1 MLETREITKTYHAPG
16 GGTVNALNDVD
27 VLVRR
32 GRTLGVVGESGSGK
46 TTLTRQLLM
55 LETPTSG
62 DVIFEGRPLSGLSGE
77 DLRKYRHA
85 VAAVFQNP
93 YSSLDPRLRIWQAI
107 TEQQALERAGS
118 KKERRKRADELL
130 ELVGLGAR
138 MAERY
143 PHQLSGGQR
152 QRVAIARAIAQDP
165 EVVILDEPLSALDV
179 SVSAQIVNLL
189 LELQER
195 LGVTYL
201 FVGHDLRL
209 VRHLC
214 HDVVVMYR
222 GKVVESGPAVAGARC
237 RRPPVHRGARRRVG
251 ADVAGHH
258 RRRRHEGRPRRD
270 QRRLP
275 VPHPLPVPRRGVRH
289 GDPGAARD
297 RARSRHPLPPPAR
310 RGDRRR
316 RDTGGAANRR
326 PDVTG
331 QPVDRHR
338 AGASLRATEPAS
350 TVFGSLVHR

>member
-1 MLETREITKTYHAPG
+1 MTDVATVDRDRVLEARAVTKTYHAPG
-16 GGTVNALNDVD
+16 GGTVNALNQVD

-46 TTLTRQLLM
+46 TTLTRQMLM

-62 DVIFEGRPLSGLSGE
+62 ELIFEGRPLASLSGE
-77 DLRKYRHA
+77 DLRKYRHG

-107 TEQQALERAGS
+107 TEQQAIERAGS
-118 KKERRKRADELL
+118 KKARRSRAEELL

-222 GKVVESGPAVAGARC
+222 GKVVESGSAVDVLSAAAH
-237 RRPPVHRGARRRVG
+237 PYTAALVG
-251 ADVAGHH
+251 ASALTSLAITDDADTKAVPDETSAGCPY
-258 RRRRHEGRPRRD
+258 RTRCLFRDEECDTVTPEPREIAPGRTIRCH
-270 QRRLP
+270 
-275 VPHPLPVPRRGVRH
+275 HPLE
-289 GDPGAARD
+289 AA
-297 RARSRHPLPPPAR
+297 
-310 RGDRRR
+310 
-316 RDTGGAANRR
+316 TGGA
-326 PDVTG
+326 T
-331 QPVDRHR
+331 PV
-338 AGASLRATEPAS
+338 APPVSS
-350 TVFGSLVHR
+350 GSA

>member
-1 MLETREITKTYHAPG
+1 M
-16 GGTVNALNDVD
+16 
-27 VLVRR
+27 
-32 GRTLGVVGESGSGK
+32 
-46 TTLTRQLLM
+46 
-55 LETPTSG
+55 
-62 DVIFEGRPLSGLSGE
+62 
-77 DLRKYRHA
+77 RKYRHA

-107 TEQQALERAGS
+107 TEQQAIERAGS
-118 KKERRKRADELL
+118 KKAPAQARADELL

-189 LELQER
+189 LDLQER

-222 GKVVESGPAVAGARC
+222 GKVVESGTGRRGARC
-237 RRPPVHRGARRRVG
+237 RRPPVHRGARRR
-251 ADVAGHH
+251 
-258 RRRRHEGRPRRD
+258 RRR
-270 QRRLP
+270 
-275 VPHPLPVPRRGVRH
+275 
-289 GDPGAARD
+289 
-297 RARSRHPLPPPAR
+297 
-310 RGDRRR
+310 
-316 RDTGGAANRR
+316 
-326 PDVTG
+326 
-331 QPVDRHR
+331 
-338 AGASLRATEPAS
+338 
-350 TVFGSLVHR
+350 